1 MLSPSIIKRL
11 MLSRFFFNN
20 AMEHA
25 RAHNE
30 FAPYLTANLLQ
41 DALEIFLLAA
51 AEHVNAKIEKK
62 TDFVT
67 YLDRIDDKIAPNS
80 LPFRARLITLNKIRV
95 GAKHDGIRPDTKE
108 IEGLAVMVHEFLRAA
123 AQVVFSVDYMSINLI
138 SLIDDEKVR
147 NFLTEADAA
156 YRQGNFS
163 ETLIACRKAFY
174 SMFEK
179 RYDIRAFENDQNNAF
194 GALLSDA
201 PYYARSKDYIDKRVA
216 TPFDYIVLDVPKI
229 DHDLLKDRIDP
240 VVFWNIWRLTPSVY
254 EHPVGNWLVKNDLE
268 VLEAAVQ
275 QNAAY
280 VLENLVEIILRRQ
293 DRKKTSR
300 YARNGTRYGLVVRTK
315 NAKVYRKADRNS
327 ELCGTLPDDARQ
339 VDVSA
344 SVPGLREKDGP
355 FWEVRYAKKSVY
367 LSGFVHEDDL
377 DLTAPLTDVD
387 PIASDLAM
395 LGAILGSREE
405 TESTANSDASSI
417 PK

>member
-11 MLSRFFFNN
+11 MLSRFLFNN
-20 AMEHA
+20 AMEHV
-25 RAHNE
+25 RSHND
-30 FAPYLTANLLQ
+30 FAPYAAANLLQ
-41 DALEIFLLAA
+41 DALEIFLLTA

-67 YLDRIDDKIAPNS
+67 YLDKIDDKIAPNN
-80 LPFRARLITLNKIRV
+80 LPFRARLIVLNKLRV
-95 GAKHDGIRPDTKE
+95 GAKHDGIKPDTKE
-108 IEGLAVMVHEFLRAA
+108 IESLALVVHEFLRAST
-123 AQVVFSVDYMSINLI
+123 QTVFAVDYMSINLI
-138 SLIDDEKVR
+138 SLIDDEKAK
-147 NFLTEADAA
+147 NLLTEANAE
-156 YRQGNFS
+156 YQRGNFA
-163 ETLIACRKAFY
+163 ETLVACRKAFY
-174 SMFEK
+174 LVFEN
-179 RYDIRAFENDQNNAF
+179 RYDIRAFEDDQKKTF
-194 GALLSDA
+194 GILLSDA
-201 PYYARSKDYIDKRVA
+201 PYYARSKEYIEKNVA
-216 TPFDYIVLDVPKI
+216 TPFDYIVLDIPKI

-327 ELCGTLPDDARQ
+327 DLCGTLPDDAIQ

-344 SVPGLREKDGP
+344 SVPGLRENDGP
-355 FWEVRYAKKSVY
+355 FWEVRYAKKGVY

-395 LGAILGSREE
+395 LGAILGSHEE
-405 TESTANSDASSI
+405 VESTANSDGNGV
-417 PK
+417 PT